1 MRRFFALLL
10 CGLVLLSTGC
20 AYAAVSSQRGEGDY
34 ELFFREADL
43 TGVPGGDALRAE
55 IVHLEEE
62 QRQDPQE
69 VARILLTAL
78 RGRPFCRWNW
88 MAPWPGWICPRR
100 TGAFPASRWRWRIT
114 PLP

>member
-55 IVHLEEE
+55 IIHLEEE

-78 RGRPFCRWNW
+78 LEGHDAVESLTRC
-88 MAPWPGWICPRR
+88 
-100 TGAFPASRWRWRIT
+100 SRILN
-114 PLP
+114 PMQSNP

>member
-55 IVHLEEE
+55 IIHLEEE

-69 VARILLTAL
+69 VARTLLTAL
-78 RGRPFCRWNW
+78 LEGPTDETLCST
-88 MAPWPGWICPRR
+88 I
-100 TGAFPASRWRWRIT
+100 PAGTTLLS
-114 PLP
+114 L

>member
-55 IVHLEEE
+55 A
-62 QRQDPQE
+62 
-69 VARILLTAL
+69 ARSSFAL
-78 RGRPFCRWNW
+78 QHEKD
-88 MAPWPGWICPRR
+88 
-100 TGAFPASRWRWRIT
+100 
-114 PLP
+114 L

>member
-1 MRRFFALLL
+1 MRGFFALLL

-55 IVHLEEE
+55 IVHLEDV
-62 QRQDPQE
+62 RQ
-69 VARILLTAL
+69 AGRLLAAAAMRQL
-78 RGRPFCRWNW
+78 
-88 MAPWPGWICPRR
+88 
-100 TGAFPASRWRWRIT
+100 
-114 PLP
+114 